1 MSRSYCAGLATSRS
15 SGPTHGRSCRC
26 SITSPATI
34 STAITAS
41 TVSTSTL
48 STLITHTAGTTTPT
62 PPTIPTL
69 VPTASTLQVL
79 DIILKHH
86 AAGLPSRMA
95 IAAGVFDTDADHLHK
110 LLGRQGYSDTELWFG
125 HRQSVVHTES
135 GPLLQVDLACT
146 TMLAPIGTSPYTPLY
161 PRTPLYIPFT
171 HPRTPL
177 HPLASPCTPLHPPC
191 IPCTPAHPLHYIP
204 LHPLHYTP
212 LQACSTSS
220 A

>member
-146 TMLAPIGTSPYTPLY
+146 TMLAPIGTPPYIPLY
-161 PRTPLYIPFT
+161 PR
-171 HPRTPL
+171 
-177 HPLASPCTPLHPPC
+177 
-191 IPCTPAHPLHYIP
+191 CTPAHPLHYVP
-204 LHPLHYTP
+204 LHPLHYVP